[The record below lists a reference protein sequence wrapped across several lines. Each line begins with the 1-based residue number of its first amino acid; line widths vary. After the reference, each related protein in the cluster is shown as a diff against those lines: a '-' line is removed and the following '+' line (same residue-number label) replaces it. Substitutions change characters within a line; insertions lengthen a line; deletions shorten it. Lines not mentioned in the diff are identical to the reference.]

1 MKVICFIYDRN
12 EAIIFHASMKI
23 VRGFRYY
30 LSFEIY
36 FLFRFNSQRNLHNC
50 LIEISGFEIFFISNF
65 QTVILS
71 TNHYTVPVFIIA
83 RN

>member
-23 VRGFRYY
+23 VRGFQYY

-50 LIEISGFEIFFISNF
+50 LIEISVDSKYFSFRIFK
-65 QTVILS
+65 Q
-71 TNHYTVPVFIIA
+71 
-83 RN
+83 